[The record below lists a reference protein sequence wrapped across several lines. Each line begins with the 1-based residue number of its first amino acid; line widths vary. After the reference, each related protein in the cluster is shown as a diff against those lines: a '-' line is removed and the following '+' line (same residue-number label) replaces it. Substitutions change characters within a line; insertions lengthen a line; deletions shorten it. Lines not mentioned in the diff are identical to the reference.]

1 MFIAPGRGQNGSR
14 PADLIGILMF
24 ESKNLRGAPA
34 RSHAHARFAELVA
47 DYPNLSP
54 HQLTEVTELFPQLSA
69 LEMALMMSD
78 DRLAGKLDR
87 FRVEQ
92 RRRIRTPFSQYAV
105 LVAIA
110 LGGLAMLAFGLVF
123 SPG

>member
-1 MFIAPGRGQNGSR
+1 
-14 PADLIGILMF
+14 MF
-24 ESKNLRGAPA
+24 EPKNLRGTPA

-47 DYPNLSP
+47 DYPHLSP
-54 HQLTEVTELFPQLSA
+54 EQLTEATELFPQLSA

-87 FRVEQ
+87 FRREQ
-92 RRRIRTPFSQYAV
+92 RRQIRTPFSQYAV

-110 LGGLAMLAFGLVF
+110 LGGLAILAFGFVF

>member
-1 MFIAPGRGQNGSR
+1 
-14 PADLIGILMF
+14 MF
-24 ESKNLRGAPA
+24 EPKNLRGPPA
-34 RSHAHARFAELVA
+34 RSHAHARFVELVGE
-47 DYPNLSP
+47 YPHISTEQLKE
-54 HQLTEVTELFPQLSA
+54 LTERFPQLSA

-78 DRLAGKLDR
+78 DSLAGKLDR

-110 LGGLAMLAFGLVF
+110 LGGLAMLAFGFVF
-123 SPG
+123 SPV